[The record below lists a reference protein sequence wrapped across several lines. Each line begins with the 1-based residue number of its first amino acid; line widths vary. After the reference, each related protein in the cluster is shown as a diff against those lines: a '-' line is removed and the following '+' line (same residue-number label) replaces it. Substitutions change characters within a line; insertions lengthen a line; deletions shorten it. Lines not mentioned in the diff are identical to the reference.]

1 MKLASQLINSKKKK
15 KKEDMKLQKK
25 LPKKFG
31 FIISTN
37 LVFNSTNMDQY

>member
-1 MKLASQLINSKKKK
+1 MKLASQLINSEKKKK
-15 KKEDMKLQKK
+15 KDMKQQKK

>member
-1 MKLASQLINSKKKK
+1 MKLASQLINSEKKKK
-15 KKEDMKLQKK
+15 RYETTKK

-31 FIISTN
+31 FIITTN

>member
-1 MKLASQLINSKKKK
+1 MKLASQLINSEKKKK
-15 KKEDMKLQKK
+15 KDMKLQKN

>member
-1 MKLASQLINSKKKK
+1 MKLASQLINSEKKKK
-15 KKEDMKLQKK
+15 KMKLQKK